1 MRSHSD
7 RFGTL
12 LLQTALSQRLTA
24 QIQKS
29 LPRITEQV
37 AQKAESITT
46 QLGGLPEPIEG
57 NLAAIV
63 LGELTKFEKQIEKQF
78 DGGSQANLFQAEWNG
93 LQFGFRQTLAE
104 SRPAL
109 KVPTPPTPVQSQ
121 TTHGSIAGTPTPAGR
136 GNAVPIAIDSDDDD
150 ENDTPSE
157 PSPIPSSGNKRN
169 LPYIPLM
176 PNKLPRTTNGT
187 PRGTST
193 TRPQRKI
200 FDIAGIGTMIRN
212 AYMTVP
218 GQVHPSVT
226 EEMIKISMAHW
237 EQPVELFLD
246 QTKRLCEN
254 VVLEQVEKVLGH
266 RRNTTFFD
274 EVMDICRSFFEYV
287 FSEQCKLVKVLLGSE
302 LSKPKTLN
310 AEALSVAREKAQLM
324 LQHLRHE
331 ARAAALVEEQENG
344 TTKIT
349 KGQARIEKV
358 ARITEAQL
366 PSDPFSLEISAM
378 SVSPHPK
385 QCSTADLANLFADSQ
400 SLL

>member
-46 QLGGLPEPIEG
+46 QLSGLPEPIEG

-104 SRPAL
+104 TRPVL
-109 KVPTPPTPVQSQ
+109 KLPPPPTPVQSQ
-121 TTHGSIAGTPTPAGR
+121 STHGSIAGTPTPAGR
-136 GNAVPIAIDSDDDD
+136 GNAVPINIDSDEDD
-150 ENDTPSE
+150 ETPSE
-157 PSPIPSSGNKRN
+157 HSPRSGNKRS
-169 LPYIPLM
+169 LPYMPST
-176 PNKLPRTTNGT
+176 PNKLLRTTDGT
-187 PRGTST
+187 PRGTNIK
-193 TRPQRKI
+193 PQRKI

-218 GQVHPSVT
+218 GQVHPNVT
-226 EEMIKISMAHW
+226 ETMIKTSMAHW
-237 EQPVELFLD
+237 EEPVERFLD
-246 QTKRLCEN
+246 QTKSLCEN
-254 VVLEQVEKVLGH
+254 LVHEQVEKVLGH
-266 RRNTTFFD
+266 RRNTTFY
-274 EVMDICRSFFEYV
+274 ENVMDICNAFFEDV

-302 LSKPKTLN
+302 LTRPKTLN
-310 AEALSVAREKAQLM
+310 AEALNVARDKAQSL
-324 LQHLRHE
+324 LQMGRHE

-349 KGQARIEKV
+349 KGQVRLEKV
-358 ARITEAQL
+358 GRVTEAQL

-378 SVSPHPK
+378 SVSSHPK
-385 QCSTADLANLFADSQ
+385 QCSTTDWPNVFADSQ